1 MAREQLTAVEEQLAW
16 SFQLIESKYFANQPE
31 EDQTLLKKQLAEL
44 QKRRDEAKELYEETL
59 DKLFKSGSWPVAPPS
74 AVEDVLEEKQKEVVK
89 YIQELKDTALQMSKI
104 LGDISTLKSP
114 PPPPLFLSDED
125 DGAPMDVDQPDNA
138 LRGSL
143 KRRRFSKDIDGRSVP
158 SMPTQEEVDVFLERI
173 THMESLISTL
183 QNDINEHGREEREEF
198 EQLVET
204 KLDDFQ
210 AAREEAERQRLE
222 KEQRQTKAL
231 EQEVAVTG
239 EQVEVLSSEIGEL
252 VTRVG
257 KLEVDVGAIRKA
269 RQESMQKVKEVGFF
283 FLFTITLLPTDIFF
297 LFFGVFVYR

>member
-222 KEQRQTKAL
+222 KEQRQTQAL

-239 EQVEVLSSEIGEL
+239 EQVEVLASEIGEL

-257 KLEVDVGAIRKA
+257 KLEVVVGAIRKE

-297 LFFGVFVYR
+297 LFFWCVCL